1 MTQPVLELVGVTVE
15 YPGMLALDG
24 VDIALFPGEVHALL
38 GENGAGK
45 STVINVLNGVR
56 PIASGEILL
65 DGEPVALANPAASRA
80 AGIATVFQDIHLS
93 GNLTVVE
100 NVMLGHEPRGRLG
113 IDWGATRAAAAEVL
127 SRLGLE
133 DLDLRTRLN
142 ALSPSTQQ
150 LVAVARAMVGRPRVL
165 LLDEPTSSLAPADVA
180 LLFKVLRRLRDDG
193 MAIVFVS
200 HFLEQ
205 VFAISD
211 RVTVLRDG
219 RVVAEREA
227 DTIDRVELISL
238 MLGRSVD
245 ALREIGSER
254 RAHRQDPEGDPVLL
268 AEGLGRS
275 GVFARTDLALY
286 RGEIVGFIGLRG
298 SGRTEL
304 ARLLAGVT
312 PTSQGT
318 LTIDGRRVRVDSP
331 ASGLRHRVVLSAQ
344 DRTVDGII
352 AEMTV
357 ADNVVLS
364 LQAMRG
370 WRSRVSRRERAEIV
384 TWARELFGLE
394 QLSPETPAGLLS
406 GGQQQKIL
414 LARLLATRPRVLIL
428 DEPTRGVDIGSKVAI
443 QRRVAAMVDQ
453 GMAVVFISS
462 EFSEVLRLADRI
474 IVLKDRDKVGEISNG
489 PGVTVQTVVEMI
501 ASAAEDD

>member
-93 GNLTVVE
+93 GNLTVAE
-100 NVMLGHEPRGRLG
+100 NVMLGHEPRGRFG

-268 AEGLGRS
+268 AEGFGRS